1 MLNTLVDILGTPA
14 ILIGIVS
21 FVGLLLQKKPFS
33 DIVSGTL
40 KTIMGFVMLGAG
52 ATIIVGSLD
61 IFGKIFHM
69 AFHINGVIPSNEAV
83 VAIAQKS
90 FGVQMAFVMLF
101 GMAVNILIA
110 RVTKLKYI
118 FLSGQHTLF
127 MACVLT
133 LVLTVGG
140 VKGIPLIVIGSLILG
155 LWMAISPALLQPF
168 VQKITGS
175 DDFALGHFG
184 SIGFLVSAFVGKY
197 VGNKKKTTEDIS
209 VPKNLRFLSDSSVS
223 VSLTMTILFLVVSFF
238 AGPSMIEQQLS
249 DGTNFIVFAI
259 LQAITFAV
267 GVYVVMAG
275 VDLLIAEIVPAFK
288 GIAEKVV
295 PNAKPALDC
304 PTIFPFAPNAVII
317 GFIMSFIAGIL
328 SLFLLPLIGLPV
340 IVPGLVAHFFSGAT
354 AGVFGNATGGRRGAM
369 IGAFINGLLIS
380 ILPACL
386 LPFLQDTIGSTTIFG
401 DADYGVIGILLGYVM
416 MLL

>member
-1 MLNTLVDILGTPA
+1 
-14 ILIGIVS
+14 
-21 FVGLLLQKKPFS
+21 
-33 DIVSGTL
+33 
-40 KTIMGFVMLGAG
+40 
-52 ATIIVGSLD
+52 
-61 IFGKIFHM
+61 
-69 AFHINGVIPSNEAV
+69 
-83 VAIAQKS
+83 
-90 FGVQMAFVMLF
+90 
-101 GMAVNILIA
+101 
-110 RVTKLKYI
+110 
-118 FLSGQHTLF
+118 
-127 MACVLT
+127 
-133 LVLTVGG
+133 
-140 VKGIPLIVIGSLILG
+140 
-155 LWMAISPALLQPF
+155 MAISPALLQPF

-197 VGNKKKTTEDIS
+197 VGNKKKTTEDIT

-223 VSLTMTILFLVVSFF
+223 VSLTMTVLFLVVSFF
-238 AGPSMIEQQLS
+238 AGPSLIEQQLS

>member
-1 MLNTLVDILGTPA
+1 LLKTLVDILGTPA

-21 FVGLLLQKKPFS
+21 FVGLLLQKKPIS

-52 ATIIVGSLD
+52 ATIIVGALD
-61 IFGKIFHM
+61 VFGKIFYM

-133 LVLTVGG
+133 LVLTVSG
-140 VKGIPLIVIGSLILG
+140 VKGVPLMIVGALLLG
-155 LWMAISPALLQPF
+155 LWMAVSPALLQPF
-168 VQKITGS
+168 VRKITGS

-184 SIGFLVSAFVGKY
+184 SIGFLVSALVGKY

-223 VSLTMTILFLVVSFF
+223 VSLTMTVLFLVVSFF
-238 AGPSMIEQQLS
+238 AGPNVIEQQLS

-317 GFIMSFIAGIL
+317 GFIIPLATRRLACNCPRFGRSF
-328 SLFLLPLIGLPV
+328 FLRCNSWCV
-340 IVPGLVAHFFSGAT
+340 WKCNRWASWSDY
-354 AGVFGNATGGRRGAM
+354 R
-369 IGAFINGLLIS
+369 S
-380 ILPACL
+380 IYERFAN
-386 LPFLQDTIGSTTIFG
+386 
-401 DADYGVIGILLGYVM
+401 
-416 MLL
+416 